1 MYKGYII
8 DKLIPETYIHWELS
22 MPPVRPKEL
31 NRLAMLFNAYN
42 TYLVVWMELDK
53 TEVSTLFGEV

>member
-42 TYLVVWMELDK
+42 TYLVV
-53 TEVSTLFGEV
+53 